1 MARITLRLSGPQA
14 QKLAELATAAGIDRS
29 AMMRR
34 LIETADGNGQG
45 DTGGASR
52 NAGALAVAARPS
64 RDELIA
70 LLSEKARSGSG
81 PAIRQLLELQ
91 RQEEGQA
98 AVDRMNAL
106 TRG

>member
-1 MARITLRLSGPQA
+1 MARITLRLADAQA
-14 QKLAELATAAGIDRS
+14 RKLDELAAEASIDRS
-29 AMMRR
+29 AMLRR
-34 LIETADGNGQG
+34 LIEAADGRGP
-45 DTGGASR
+45 TAAS
-52 NAGALAVAARPS
+52 ATRPS

-70 LLSEKARSGSG
+70 LLSERARAGSG

-91 RQEEGQA
+91 RQEEAQA